1 MLKSEQSS
9 QSIVN
14 LYSPEKC
21 ESLKDV
27 QAETGREKV
36 HHECQAEAAITRENK
51 FIESSLG

>member
-14 LYSPEKC
+14 LYSLEKC
-21 ESLKDV
+21 ESLKDI

-36 HHECQAEAAITRENK
+36 HQECQAEAAITRENK